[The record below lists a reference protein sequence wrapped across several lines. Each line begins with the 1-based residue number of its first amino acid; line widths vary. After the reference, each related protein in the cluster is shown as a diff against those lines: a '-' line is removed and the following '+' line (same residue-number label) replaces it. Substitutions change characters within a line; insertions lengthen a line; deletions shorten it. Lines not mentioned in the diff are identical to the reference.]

1 MYQAQCLSKTKQPHP
16 LDGFY
21 RIRYQDK
28 QERKFVPVSS
38 IIFISLQLSKCFKL
52 YILMAMTGN
61 ILLTMINS
69 IDR

>member
-1 MYQAQCLSKTKQPHP
+1 MYQTQCLSKTKQPHL

-38 IIFISLQLSKCFKL
+38 IICIPLQISKYFVL

-69 IDR
+69 IVS